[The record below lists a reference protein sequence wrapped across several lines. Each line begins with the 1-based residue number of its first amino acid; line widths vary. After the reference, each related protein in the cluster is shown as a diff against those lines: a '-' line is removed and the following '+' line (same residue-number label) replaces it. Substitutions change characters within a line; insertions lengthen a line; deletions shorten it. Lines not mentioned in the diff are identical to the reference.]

1 MTRIGRAR
9 IPVMTCCFL
18 SVCHSR
24 HMIVNI
30 FQTVFLDSYLC
41 QITRFQILSWCYQQ
55 HLGVI
60 TSQLFQNVTSHEA
73 QASPYLISGMEQN
86 ISVLFGSDTIF
97 NLFPRKWKQGVGSS
111 RGGAQRGWGV
121 WALNTEH
128 FYVSKILVKLSLE
141 TRARDKTMVM
151 PGEWGLSWGD
161 ILVPVAPWSPRPQLW
176 SHCDGW

>member
-1 MTRIGRAR
+1 MLSPFPVELQMTRIGRAR

-18 SVCHSR
+18 SICHSR
-24 HMIVNI
+24 HVIVNI

-60 TSQLFQNVTSHEA
+60 ISQLLQNVTSHEA
-73 QASPYLISGMEQN
+73 QASPHLISGMEQN

-128 FYVSKILVKLSLE
+128 FNVSRYCHNEFLSVGCQQKRTLGTGALWTE
-141 TRARDKTMVM
+141 FKVLT
-151 PGEWGLSWGD
+151 GWHEELLS
-161 ILVPVAPWSPRPQLW
+161 
-176 SHCDGW
+176 